1 MKMNNT
7 EFTKA
12 FNETYKMVATTGI
25 YSMELAKTIGYGNGV
40 KAIDMPREM
49 SACVEKY
56 GGGCCFHHSWRLIH
70 KLTEVGITAYWAV
83 VPEPNENGR
92 VDQKCVVVYET
103 PNGNR
108 YVADIVE
115 DIKAGV
121 KVTDFVGD
129 SCKWV
134 NSRGEIINNSQIDI
148 YEMARISDNPIVSGY
163 LKIYP
168 KPDSTMLFGE
178 YCKVECE
185 VINMYDDFGTASED
199 DYTENEPMATKTG
212 ENTMDDFGAP
222 TGEVNEDDKPTG
234 DGGAGMGM
242 SIMDGYNNKL
252 GLSM

>member
-1 MKMNNT
+1 MKMSNT

-25 YSMELAKTIGYGNGV
+25 YSMKLANTIGYGKGV

-70 KLTEVGITAYWAV
+70 KLAEVGITAYWAA
-83 VPEPNENGR
+83 VPEPNENGQ

-134 NSRGEIINNSQIDI
+134 NSRGEIINNSRIDI
-148 YEMARISDNPIVSGY
+148 YEMARISNNPIVSGY

-168 KPDSTMLFGE
+168 KPDNTMSFEE
-178 YCKVECE
+178 YCKVDCE
-185 VINMYDDFGTASED
+185 VVNMY
-199 DYTENEPMATKTG
+199 
-212 ENTMDDFGAP
+212 DDFGAP
-222 TGEVNEDDKPTG
+222 TGEVKEDDKPIG
-234 DGGAGMGM
+234 DSGAGMGM
-242 SIMDGYNNKL
+242 SIMDGYNKKL
-252 GLSM
+252 GMSM

>member
-1 MKMNNT
+1 MAKLTLDFKGECKMKMSST

-12 FNETYKMVATTGI
+12 FNEAYKMVATTGG
-25 YSMELAKTIGYGNGV
+25 YSMKLANTIGYGNGV
-40 KAIDMPREM
+40 KAIDMPKEM
-49 SACVEKY
+49 SACVEEF

-70 KLTEVGITAYWAV
+70 KLTEVGIKAYWAV

-103 PNGNR
+103 PNGDR

-121 KVTDFVGD
+121 KATDFVGD

-134 NSRGEIINNSQIDI
+134 NSRGEIINNSKIDL

-168 KPDSTMLFGE
+168 KPDSTISFAK
-178 YCKVECE
+178 YCKVDCE
-185 VINMYDDFGTASED
+185 VITIV
-199 DYTENEPMATKTG
+199 
-212 ENTMDDFGAP
+212 NTMDDFGESIGKKH
-222 TGEVNEDDKPTG
+222 TDDKTT
-234 DGGAGMGM
+234 DDVVSMGM
-242 SIMDGYNNKL
+242 TEMDINKNY
-252 GLSM
+252 G